1 MIVSWDFLFSI
12 IEEYIYIYFFF
23 LRKIDILTCC
33 LYRKRQLILWNLIF
47 VNLFIYLFFFLTFVV
62 YFSLG
67 HPDVFDMIQRHSLVE
82 FVQNK
87 CVKLMQIDA
96 DVSAF
101 FKKIFL
107 CGSRG
112 TAKFQRKF

>member
-1 MIVSWDFLFSI
+1 MEL
-12 IEEYIYIYFFF
+12 
-23 LRKIDILTCC
+23 DICE
-33 LYRKRQLILWNLIF
+33 
-47 VNLFIYLFFFLTFVV
+47 FIYLFFLTFVV

-101 FKKIFL
+101 LKKIFL

-112 TAKFQRKF
+112 TAKFPRKF

>member
-1 MIVSWDFLFSI
+1 MEL
-12 IEEYIYIYFFF
+12 
-23 LRKIDILTCC
+23 DI
-33 LYRKRQLILWNLIF
+33 RE
-47 VNLFIYLFFFLTFVV
+47 FIYLFFLTFVV

-67 HPDVFDMIQRHSLVE
+67 HPDVFNMIQRHSLVE

-101 FKKIFL
+101 
-107 CGSRG
+107 
-112 TAKFQRKF
+112 